1 MEHLIQQ
8 TRITLKHLKVA
19 DFASEETLCF
29 TATVV
34 FDGKSI
40 AIADNSGRGGMTNLF
55 PLDGQH
61 DRLLKAGEY
70 ASSLPPEELGP
81 ADGFDPP
88 LMIEITLDYLVDVL
102 AEAMHAERKER
113 AAFNRHM
120 ASKLLFVKDG
130 TLKYLKNVK
139 PRTISNPKAYFT
151 ALRAKHASSIV
162 ILAELPREEAFTV
175 WKRHVYGDDPT

>member
-40 AIADNSGRGGMTNLF
+40 AVADNSGRGGMTNLF

-70 ASSLPPEELGP
+70 ASSLPPQELGP

-88 LMIEITLDYLVDVL
+88 ITIEITLDYLVDVL
-102 AEAMHAERKER
+102 AETMHAERQER

-120 ASKLLFVKDG
+120 AGKLLFVKDG
-130 TLKYLKNVK
+130 QLKYLKKVK
-139 PRTISNPKAYFT
+139 PKAIVNPQAFFA
-151 ALRAKHASSIV
+151 ALRAKHGASIV
-162 ILAELPREEAFTV
+162 ILAELPREAAFAL
-175 WKRHVYGDDPT
+175 WKRHMDGEALT